1 MTKQL
6 PQKLA
11 SGTQPQ
17 CDGTVIGTMPNRKAC
32 VPAKSHI
39 PDPAN
44 IVMWEC
50 EPTMSD
56 MSLLKNILNYGNL
69 HETFWFIYFI
79 YSLSCFEILW

>member
-11 SGTQPQ
+11 SGTQPR
-17 CDGTVIGTMPNRKAC
+17 CDGTVVGTTPNWQAC

-44 IVMWEC
+44 TVMLEC

-56 MSLLKNILNYGNL
+56 MSLLKNILKYRNL
-69 HETFWFIYFI
+69 HEIFWFIYFI
-79 YSLSCFEILW
+79 YKLSCFEIL